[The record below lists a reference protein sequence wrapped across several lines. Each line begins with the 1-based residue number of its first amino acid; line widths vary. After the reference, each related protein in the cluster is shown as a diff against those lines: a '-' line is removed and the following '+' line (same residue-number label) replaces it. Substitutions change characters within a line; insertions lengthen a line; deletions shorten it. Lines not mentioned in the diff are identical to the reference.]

1 MPSGISVFRRYTS
14 ALCSA
19 LVLIV
24 FAVAAVAQQAKQPI
38 THETMWLMK
47 RVGAPAVS
55 PDGKWVVFSVA
66 EPAYDDK
73 DQSSDLWLVPADGSA
88 KPRKITFTKGGES
101 GVAWSPDSTRIA
113 FSAKREGD
121 EVSQIYVLN
130 ISEPGEAM
138 RITSTSTGARGAQ
151 WRSDGKAILF
161 VSSIFPGA
169 MDDEANK
176 KIATERKVQK
186 YRVRTFDKFPI
197 RYWDHW
203 LDDTQAHILV
213 QQLDPNSKAVDIL
226 AGTKLVAARGFA
238 GRETAS
244 GEDLDAIWSPD
255 SSSIIFAATAEKD
268 AAAYAN
274 VSTHLYQ
281 IAASGGEPKQLTTDK
296 VSYINPKFRPDGKAL
311 YAYCTPDNERVY
323 NLTRLAMFSWPNPG
337 EPAVITSAVDKSIG
351 GFAFTP
357 DSKTIYFT
365 AEDAGLEKLYSIPAN
380 GGESKQVMDM
390 PKGGVYGNVSIPE
403 KAPSTVLIGT
413 WESAVNPTE
422 IFRIDPA
429 NKTNVPLTDF
439 DTQEAAQIDWQP
451 LRHFWFTAKNG
462 KKIHNMVALP
472 PAFDPNKKY
481 PLLVLIHGGPY
492 SMWRDQITL
501 RWNYHMLARPGYV
514 VLMTDYTGS
523 TGYGEEFAQGIQGDP
538 LKTPG
543 DEVNEAADE
552 AIRIFP
558 FVDGTRQ
565 AAAGA
570 SYGGHLANWLQ
581 ASTARYK
588 CLISH
593 AGLVNLE
600 SQWGTSDG
608 IYSREVT
615 NGGPVWEQGK
625 IWREQNPIRYAA
637 NFKTPILLSVGEND
651 FRVPLNNT
659 LENWAILQRLR
670 VPSRLLVWPG
680 ENHWILNPENS
691 RYFYKEVYDW
701 LKKYIGTGPETSA
714 PVAATNAT
722 GN

>member
-581 ASTARYK
+581 ASTTRYK

-625 IWREQNPIRYAA
+625 IWREQNPVRYAA

-701 LKKYIGTGPETSA
+701 LKKYIGTGQETSA
-714 PVAATNAT
+714 PVAATN
-722 GN
+722 